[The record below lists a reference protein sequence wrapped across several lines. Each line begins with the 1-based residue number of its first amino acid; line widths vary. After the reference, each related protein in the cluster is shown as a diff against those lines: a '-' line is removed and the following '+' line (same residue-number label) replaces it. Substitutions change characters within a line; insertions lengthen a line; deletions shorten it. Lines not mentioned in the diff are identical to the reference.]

1 MLSTPLS
8 RPVVAAML
16 LSLEEAAKLADLT
29 LEELQKN
36 IQEGHLATV
45 ANTGDEDTAQVDE
58 KNLKHF
64 INKRSFNALW
74 SDAETTADTNQ
85 ADAPAKP
92 NGSLRRVLTIEAVA
106 DLKIQNRILTARID
120 TLERLFSEF
129 IEREKEAESTLLL
142 NDDWKI
148 DGLAGLGPQ
157 EVRGIKEVPPED
169 GKAIV
174 NEQVENKTEL
184 VENGP
189 KAAVEA
195 EAPDAK
201 QTKISSEATETVE
214 APVQPVNKT
223 SKSKTSEPSGD
234 GGLANLKNKLKGVS
248 TNTDDL
254 AEEIPEEKSDV
265 SAKLRM
271 YEQRLA
277 EAKETATRIWN

>member
-1 MLSTPLS
+1 
-8 RPVVAAML
+8 ML
-16 LSLEEAAKLADLT
+16 LSLEEAAKRADLT
-29 LEELQKN
+29 LEELQQN
-36 IQEGHLATV
+36 IKEGRLATV

-58 KNLKHF
+58 KNLEHF

-85 ADAPAKP
+85 ANAPAKP

-106 DLKIQNRILTARID
+106 DLKIQNRILTARVD

-129 IEREKEAESTLLL
+129 IEREKDAESTLLL

-148 DGLAGLGPQ
+148 DGLSGLTPQ
-157 EVRGIKEVPPED
+157 EADAEKELPSEEA
-169 GKAIV
+169 KAV
-174 NEQVENKTEL
+174 VTAQVEGKIEL
-184 VENGP
+184 AENGP
-189 KAAVEA
+189 EAAMKE
-195 EAPDAK
+195 DLTGAK
-201 QTKISSEATETVE
+201 QTKVASEATETVE
-214 APVQPVNKT
+214 APVQPAKKT
-223 SKSKTSEPSGD
+223 AKSKTSKPSGG

-248 TNTDDL
+248 TSTDDL
-254 AEEIPEEKSDV
+254 AEEIPEEKSDI

>member
-1 MLSTPLS
+1 
-8 RPVVAAML
+8 ML
-16 LSLEEAAKLADLT
+16 LSLEEAAKRADLT
-29 LEELQKN
+29 LEELQQN
-36 IQEGHLATV
+36 IKEGRLATV

-58 KNLKHF
+58 KNLEHF

-74 SDAETTADTNQ
+74 SDSETSSDTNQ

-106 DLKIQNRILTARID
+106 DLKIQNRILTARVD

-129 IEREKEAESTLLL
+129 IEREKDAESTLLL

-148 DGLAGLGPQ
+148 DGLAGLTPQ
-157 EVRGIKEVPPED
+157 EAEAEKELPPEEA
-169 GKAIV
+169 KAV
-174 NEQVENKTEL
+174 VTTLVGCKTEL

-189 KAAVEA
+189 EAAMEA
-195 EAPDAK
+195 EVPDAK
-201 QTKISSEATETVE
+201 QTKVASEAKETVE
-214 APVQPVNKT
+214 SPVQPVKKT
-223 SKSKTSEPSGD
+223 TKSKTSEPSGS
-234 GGLANLKNKLKGVS
+234 GGLANLKNKLKGVP

-254 AEEIPEEKSDV
+254 AEEIPPEKSDISV
-265 SAKLRM
+265 KLRM

>member
-1 MLSTPLS
+1 
-8 RPVVAAML
+8 ML
-16 LSLEEAAKLADLT
+16 LSLEEAAKRADLT
-29 LEELQKN
+29 LEELQQN
-36 IQEGHLATV
+36 IQEGRLATV

-58 KNLKHF
+58 KNLEHF

-85 ADAPAKP
+85 ANAPAKP

-106 DLKIQNRILTARID
+106 DLKIQNRILTARVD

-129 IEREKEAESTLLL
+129 IEREKDAESTLLL

-148 DGLAGLGPQ
+148 DGLAGLAPQ
-157 EVRGIKEVPPED
+157 EAGVEED
-169 GKAIV
+169 LPQEDVKSVATAQVQDKA
-174 NEQVENKTEL
+174 EAVENSPE
-184 VENGP
+184 
-189 KAAVEA
+189 AAVEA
-195 EAPDAK
+195 KVSEAK
-201 QTKISSEATETVE
+201 QTKDAKEAVE
-214 APVQPVNKT
+214 GPVQPVKKAAK
-223 SKSKTSEPSGD
+223 SKSSEPSGV
-234 GGLANLKNKLKGVS
+234 GGFANLKNKLKGVS

-254 AEEIPEEKSDV
+254 AEEIPEEKSDI

>member
-1 MLSTPLS
+1 
-8 RPVVAAML
+8 ML
-16 LSLEEAAKLADLT
+16 LSLEEAAKRADLT
-29 LEELQKN
+29 LEELQQN
-36 IQEGHLATV
+36 IQEGRLATV

-58 KNLKHF
+58 KNLEHF

-106 DLKIQNRILTARID
+106 DLKIQNRILTARVD

-234 GGLANLKNKLKGVS
+234 GGLANLKNNLKGVS

>member
-1 MLSTPLS
+1 
-8 RPVVAAML
+8 ML
-16 LSLEEAAKLADLT
+16 LSLEEAAKRADLT
-29 LEELQKN
+29 LEELQQN
-36 IQEGHLATV
+36 IKEGRLATV

-58 KNLKHF
+58 KKLEHF

-74 SDAETTADTNQ
+74 SDAETSADTNQ

-92 NGSLRRVLTIEAVA
+92 NGSLRRVLTIEAVS
-106 DLKIQNRILTARID
+106 DLKIQNRILTARVD

-129 IEREKEAESTLLL
+129 IEREKDAESTLLL

-148 DGLAGLGPQ
+148 DGLAGLTPR
-157 EVRGIKEVPPED
+157 EADAEKESPAEEA
-169 GKAIV
+169 KAV
-174 NEQVENKTEL
+174 VTAQVEGKTEL

-189 KAAVEA
+189 EAAMEA
-195 EAPDAK
+195 EVPDAK
-201 QTKISSEATETVE
+201 QTKAAGEAKETVE
-214 APVQPVNKT
+214 SPVQPVKKT
-223 SKSKTSEPSGD
+223 TKSKTSEPSGG

-254 AEEIPEEKSDV
+254 AEEIPEEKSDI

>member
-1 MLSTPLS
+1 
-8 RPVVAAML
+8 ML
-16 LSLEEAAKLADLT
+16 LSLEEAAKRADLT
-29 LEELQKN
+29 LEELQQN
-36 IQEGHLATV
+36 IKEGRLATV

-58 KNLKHF
+58 KKLEHF

-74 SDAETTADTNQ
+74 SDAETSSDTNQ

-106 DLKIQNRILTARID
+106 DLKIQNRILTARVD

-129 IEREKEAESTLLL
+129 IEREKDAESTLLL

-148 DGLAGLGPQ
+148 DGLAGLTPR
-157 EVRGIKEVPPED
+157 EADAEKESPAEEA
-169 GKAIV
+169 KAV
-174 NEQVENKTEL
+174 VTAQVEGKTEL

-189 KAAVEA
+189 EAAMEA
-195 EAPDAK
+195 EVPDAK
-201 QTKISSEATETVE
+201 QTKAAGEAKETVE
-214 APVQPVNKT
+214 SPVQPVKKT
-223 SKSKTSEPSGD
+223 TKSKTSEPSGG

-254 AEEIPEEKSDV
+254 AEEIPEEKSDI

>member
-1 MLSTPLS
+1 
-8 RPVVAAML
+8 ML
-16 LSLEEAAKLADLT
+16 LSLEEAAKRADLT
-29 LEELQKN
+29 LEELQQN
-36 IQEGHLATV
+36 IKEGRLATV

-58 KNLKHF
+58 KNLEHF

-74 SDAETTADTNQ
+74 SDSETSSDTNQ

-106 DLKIQNRILTARID
+106 DLKIQNRILTARVD

-129 IEREKEAESTLLL
+129 IEREKDAESTLLL

-148 DGLAGLGPQ
+148 DGLAGLTPQ
-157 EVRGIKEVPPED
+157 EAEAEKELPPEEA
-169 GKAIV
+169 KAV
-174 NEQVENKTEL
+174 VTAQVEGKTEL

-189 KAAVEA
+189 EAAMEA
-195 EAPDAK
+195 EVPDAK
-201 QTKISSEATETVE
+201 QTKVASEAKETVE
-214 APVQPVNKT
+214 SPVQPVKKT
-223 SKSKTSEPSGD
+223 TKSKTSEPSGS
-234 GGLANLKNKLKGVS
+234 GGLANLKNKLKGVP

-254 AEEIPEEKSDV
+254 AEEIPPEKSDI

>member
-1 MLSTPLS
+1 
-8 RPVVAAML
+8 ML
-16 LSLEEAAKLADLT
+16 LSLEEAAKRADLT
-29 LEELQKN
+29 LEELQQN
-36 IQEGHLATV
+36 IQEGRLATV

-58 KNLKHF
+58 KNLEHF

-85 ADAPAKP
+85 ANAPAKP

-106 DLKIQNRILTARID
+106 DLKIQNRILTARVD

-129 IEREKEAESTLLL
+129 IEREKDAESTLLL

-148 DGLAGLGPQ
+148 DGLAGLAPQ
-157 EVRGIKEVPPED
+157 EAGVEED
-169 GKAIV
+169 LPQEDVNSVATAQVQDKA
-174 NEQVENKTEL
+174 EAVENSPE
-184 VENGP
+184 
-189 KAAVEA
+189 AAVEA
-195 EAPDAK
+195 K
-201 QTKISSEATETVE
+201 QTKDAKEAIEAVE
-214 APVQPVNKT
+214 APVQPVKKAT
-223 SKSKTSEPSGD
+223 KSKSSEPSG
-234 GGLANLKNKLKGVS
+234 GGGFANLKNKLKGVS

-254 AEEIPEEKSDV
+254 AEEISEEKSDI

>member
-1 MLSTPLS
+1 
-8 RPVVAAML
+8 ML
-16 LSLEEAAKLADLT
+16 LSLEEAAKRADLT
-29 LEELQKN
+29 LEELQQN
-36 IQEGHLATV
+36 IQEGRLATV

-58 KNLKHF
+58 KNLEHF

-85 ADAPAKP
+85 ANAPAKP

-106 DLKIQNRILTARID
+106 DLKIQNRILTARVD

-129 IEREKEAESTLLL
+129 IEREKDAESTLLL

-148 DGLAGLGPQ
+148 DGLAGLAPQ
-157 EVRGIKEVPPED
+157 EAGVEED
-169 GKAIV
+169 LPQEDVKSVATAQVQDKA
-174 NEQVENKTEL
+174 EAVENSPE
-184 VENGP
+184 
-189 KAAVEA
+189 AAVEA
-195 EAPDAK
+195 KVSEAK
-201 QTKISSEATETVE
+201 QTKDAKEAIEAVE
-214 APVQPVNKT
+214 APVQPVKKAT
-223 SKSKTSEPSGD
+223 KSKSSEHSGG

-254 AEEIPEEKSDV
+254 AEEIPEEKSDI

>member
-1 MLSTPLS
+1 
-8 RPVVAAML
+8 ML
-16 LSLEEAAKLADLT
+16 LSLEEAAKRADLT
-29 LEELQKN
+29 LEELQQN
-36 IQEGHLATV
+36 IKEGRLATV

-58 KNLKHF
+58 KNLEHF

-74 SDAETTADTNQ
+74 SDAETSSDTNQ

-129 IEREKEAESTLLL
+129 IEREKDAESTLLL

-148 DGLAGLGPQ
+148 DGLAGLTPQ
-157 EVRGIKEVPPED
+157 EAEAEKELPPEEA
-169 GKAIV
+169 KAV
-174 NEQVENKTEL
+174 VTAQVECKTEL

-189 KAAVEA
+189 EAAMEA
-195 EAPDAK
+195 EVPDAK
-201 QTKISSEATETVE
+201 QTKVAGEAKETVE
-214 APVQPVNKT
+214 SPVQPVKKT
-223 SKSKTSEPSGD
+223 TKSKTSEPSGG
-234 GGLANLKNKLKGVS
+234 GGLANLKNKLKGVP

-254 AEEIPEEKSDV
+254 AEEIPEEKSDI

>member
-1 MLSTPLS
+1 
-8 RPVVAAML
+8 ML
-16 LSLEEAAKLADLT
+16 LSLEEAAKRADLT
-29 LEELQKN
+29 LEELQQN
-36 IQEGHLATV
+36 IQEGRLATV

-58 KNLKHF
+58 KNLEHF

-85 ADAPAKP
+85 ANAPAKP

-106 DLKIQNRILTARID
+106 DLKIQNRILTARVD

-129 IEREKEAESTLLL
+129 IEREKDAESTLLL

-148 DGLAGLGPQ
+148 DGLAGLAPQ
-157 EVRGIKEVPPED
+157 EAGVEED
-169 GKAIV
+169 LPQEDVNSVATAQVQDKA
-174 NEQVENKTEL
+174 EAVEKN
-184 VENGP
+184 P
-189 KAAVEA
+189 QAAVKAKVSE
-195 EAPDAK
+195 AK
-201 QTKISSEATETVE
+201 QTKDAKEAIEAVE
-214 APVQPVNKT
+214 APVQPVKKAAK
-223 SKSKTSEPSGD
+223 SKSSEPSG
-234 GGLANLKNKLKGVS
+234 GGGFANLKNKLKGVS

-254 AEEIPEEKSDV
+254 AEEIPEEKSDI

>member
-1 MLSTPLS
+1 
-8 RPVVAAML
+8 ML